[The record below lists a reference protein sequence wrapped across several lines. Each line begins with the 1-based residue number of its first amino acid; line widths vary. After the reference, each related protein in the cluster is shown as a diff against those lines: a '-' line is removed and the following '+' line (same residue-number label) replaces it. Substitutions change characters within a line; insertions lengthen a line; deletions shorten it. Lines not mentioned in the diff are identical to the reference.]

1 MVCLKGNM
9 LDKIL
14 YDGIY
19 QCIQSTNIEFHASLF
34 FVYKFTKYLR
44 FFPDG
49 KLSYIERLEGQ
60 RIDDNDYNILYNSLG
75 KSYTKFDIHEV
86 EWNRNLIVFK
96 LNEIEC
102 KCGPSIL
109 SEIIGEKDK
118 FTQIFVNYTQEQKE
132 QTDIFTYI
140 SVKNILSTSGEDA

>member
-1 MVCLKGNM
+1 MEYLKNKF

-14 YDGIY
+14 YNGIY
-19 QCIQSTNIEFHASLF
+19 QCIGSAKIDYHASLF

-49 KLSYIERLEGQ
+49 KLCYIDRMEGQ
-60 RIDDNDYNILYNSLG
+60 KYDDNDSSIVYNLL
-75 KSYTKFDIHEV
+75 EV
-86 EWNRNLIVFK
+86 CDRRMEIKDDDWNENLIGFN

-109 SEIIGEKDK
+109 SELINTEDN
-118 FTQIFVNYTQEQKE
+118 FTQIFVNYTYEHRE
-132 QTDIFTYI
+132 QTDIYTFQPI
-140 SVKNILSTSGEDA
+140 KS